1 MIKEE
6 NLKIIMVFFV
16 AAAFLAAFVARGL
29 LESFATYFSWVAMM
43 YGQEWVRHGVPVV
56 VGLSIFCGLQLK
68 EQARIWA
75 HEVIV
80 EVRKVVW
87 PSQKITG
94 AMTMMVCIILLI
106 SGFVLG
112 LFDLAG
118 AAVIDFIIK

>member
-16 AAAFLAAFVARGL
+16 GAAFLAAFVARVL
-29 LESFATYFSWVAMM
+29 LESLATYSGWVAMM
-43 YGQEWVRHGVPVV
+43 YGQEWIRHGVPVV
-56 VGLSIFCGLQLK
+56 IGLSVFFSLQLREK
-68 EQARIWA
+68 TRIWA
-75 HEVIV
+75 HEVVV

-87 PSQKITG
+87 PSQKIT
-94 AMTMMVCIILLI
+94 ATMTVMVCIILLI

-118 AAVIDFIIK
+118 AAVVDFIIQ